1 MSTRMQW
8 RTQRAVVPSVF
19 LLPAVILL
27 AAAVGAPASA
37 QGVEN
42 GRVHEAIEVI
52 HALAAMPDAQV
63 PAALMR
69 HAYGIAVIP
78 RVQRVSF
85 IVGIQRGRGVMV
97 TRGTDGSWSRPL
109 FISLS
114 GGSVGWQA
122 GVQSADIVLFFRT
135 RDGVQEVLRGG
146 STLGVTASIAAGAVG
161 RDASAVTDADLQA
174 EVYSYSRTRGIFA
187 GVAVQGGVVAIDYD
201 ANAAYYGKEITQPDQ
216 VFQGAGLADP
226 QSAVLLRREI
236 AAYGKSLNGP

>member
-1 MSTRMQW
+1 MSTR
-8 RTQRAVVPSVF
+8 THCRATRAPVPRAA
-19 LLPAVILL
+19 LLPALILL
-27 AAAVGAPASA
+27 AALASAPVRA

-42 GRVHEAIEVI
+42 GRVHNAIDVI
-52 HALAAMPDAQV
+52 HALTAMPDAQV

-69 HAYGIAVIP
+69 RAYGIAVIP

-97 TRGTDGSWSRPL
+97 TRGTDGTWSRPL

-135 RDGVQEVLRGG
+135 RDSVQEILRGG
-146 STLGVTASIAAGAVG
+146 STLGVTASIAAGSVG
-161 RDASAVTDADLQA
+161 REASAVTDADLQA
-174 EVYSYSRTRGIFA
+174 EVYSYSRSRGIFA

-201 ANAAYYGKEITQPDQ
+201 ANAAYYGKEITQADQ
-216 VFQGAGLADP
+216 VFQGTGLADP
-226 QSAVLLRREI
+226 QSAVQLRREI
-236 AAYGKSLNGP
+236 AGYEKALKGP